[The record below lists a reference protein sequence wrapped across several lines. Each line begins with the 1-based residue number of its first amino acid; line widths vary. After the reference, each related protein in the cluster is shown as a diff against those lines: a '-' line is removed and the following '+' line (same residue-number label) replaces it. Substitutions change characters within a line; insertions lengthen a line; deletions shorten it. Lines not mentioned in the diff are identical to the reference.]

1 MENNSNVEDKE
12 NNYLFD
18 SLMMEIQ
25 GKKNKKEYEEA
36 LNLIENKIGEIEK
49 NYTKESD
56 EYFNISKEFCDICN
70 IISEIYSEIGKFN
83 EGTKKLEKPIKLFEN
98 YMPILHI
105 IYNNLGIFY
114 RKIGEFAKAFEYF
127 TKSLQNGI
135 NLKSKRIAGEGYIHC
150 SIILLLIGKYD
161 YSIELSLSGII
172 LLQEFMLNNKELISE
187 IEIILKNGYINIAV
201 CYYKKNNFLE
211 SLLYY
216 DIAEKINEK
225 SENTYP
231 NQNIIIDDEKKYKM
245 LKNILNN
252 LELEKNISDKK
263 EKMANNYM
271 KEKLKKL
278 IKNIEEKHSCDLQSI
293 LPK

>member
-83 EGTKKLEKPIKLFEN
+83 EGIKKLEKPIKLFEN

-201 CYYKKNNFLE
+201 CYYKKNNFL
-211 SLLYY
+211 
-216 DIAEKINEK
+216 
-225 SENTYP
+225 
-231 NQNIIIDDEKKYKM
+231 
-245 LKNILNN
+245 
-252 LELEKNISDKK
+252 
-263 EKMANNYM
+263 
-271 KEKLKKL
+271 
-278 IKNIEEKHSCDLQSI
+278 
-293 LPK
+293 